1 MPGFDPSE
9 IQRLNDIARRKATS
23 EDEGCAFDAGE
34 TRDARRDAEGALRQ
48 RCEVIEISSFQPRA
62 GRRKAAVSEK
72 GRA

>member
-1 MPGFDPSE
+1 MLGFDPSE

-23 EDEGCAFDAGE
+23 ADEGCAFDAGE
-34 TRDARRDAEGALRQ
+34 TRDAEGALRQ

-62 GRRKAAVSEK
+62 GRRKAAISEK